1 MGNQNIAM
9 DNAPEPLDD
18 VLVVKA
24 GGSLTDEIP
33 ALYALLA
40 ASGRT
45 LLVVPGGGRFADAVR
60 ESGAGGSPA
69 HWMACCAMEE
79 TAWLWVACGA
89 TPVESLHAPIAGV
102 SVLLPYRVMRDADP
116 LPHSW
121 DVTSDTIAAWVASVK
136 GASLLLLKS
145 VDGIFSEGVVCAE
158 MPGDAEGGFVETD
171 VVDPAFLPFVRASGI
186 SWAIIN
192 ARRPERIRSFLA
204 GERPLGTY
212 SNPHL

>member
-1 MGNQNIAM
+1 MNR
-9 DNAPEPLDD
+9 APELKDD

-60 ESGAGGSPA
+60 ECGAEGSPA

-79 TAWLWVACGA
+79 TAWLWVAAGA
-89 TPVESLHAPIAGV
+89 APVTSPDAPVAGV
-102 SVLLPYRVMRDADP
+102 SVLLPYRVMLAFDP

-121 DVTSDTIAAWVASVK
+121 DVTSDTIAAWVAAAR
-136 GASLLLLKS
+136 GAPLLLLKS
-145 VDGIFSEGVVCAE
+145 VDGISSGGRVCAE
-158 MPGDAEGGFVETD
+158 VPEDVAQGRVETD
-171 VVDPAFLPFVRASGI
+171 VVDPAFLPFARASGI
-186 SWAIIN
+186 SWAIVN
-192 ARRPERIRSFLA
+192 ARRPERVRSFLA
-204 GERPLGTY
+204 GERPVGTY